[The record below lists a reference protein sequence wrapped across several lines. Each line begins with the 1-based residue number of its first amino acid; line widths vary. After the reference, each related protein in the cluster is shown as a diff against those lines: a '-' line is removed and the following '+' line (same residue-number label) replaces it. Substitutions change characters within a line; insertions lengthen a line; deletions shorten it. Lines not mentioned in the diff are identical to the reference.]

1 MKNQS
6 DIYFLKLLQDSI
18 NALNELDNLID
29 SNSSR
34 QNEVDAELLDLLHLI
49 ENNEL
54 CDSACIKITRRIQE
68 LRKTRRR
75 IKNEHEL
82 IVKYNEI
89 KTKLSSKDNRQFITA
104 EINKRMKLLNQEYKN
119 RVLTD
124 EQVKELLKNEKLD
137 VKTDRSETYK
147 KIKEYLEL
155 GYSQTKIAKL
165 LGLTQ
170 PTISAK
176 IKKMKEQPQC

>member
-1 MKNQS
+1 
-6 DIYFLKLLQDSI
+6 
-18 NALNELDNLID
+18 
-29 SNSSR
+29 
-34 QNEVDAELLDLLHLI
+34 
-49 ENNEL
+49 
-54 CDSACIKITRRIQE
+54 
-68 LRKTRRR
+68 
-75 IKNEHEL
+75 
-82 IVKYNEI
+82 
-89 KTKLSSKDNRQFITA
+89 
-104 EINKRMKLLNQEYKN
+104 MKLLNQEYKN

-137 VKTDRSETYK
+137 VKTDRSEMYK

-155 GYSQTKIAKL
+155 GYSQMKIAKL

>member
-104 EINKRMKLLNQEYKN
+104 EINKRMNDKKGGRSMRKDPITPCCTAEGGHLYSTVVLLE
-119 RVLTD
+119 
-124 EQVKELLKNEKLD
+124 
-137 VKTDRSETYK
+137 
-147 KIKEYLEL
+147 
-155 GYSQTKIAKL
+155 
-165 LGLTQ
+165 
-170 PTISAK
+170 
-176 IKKMKEQPQC
+176 